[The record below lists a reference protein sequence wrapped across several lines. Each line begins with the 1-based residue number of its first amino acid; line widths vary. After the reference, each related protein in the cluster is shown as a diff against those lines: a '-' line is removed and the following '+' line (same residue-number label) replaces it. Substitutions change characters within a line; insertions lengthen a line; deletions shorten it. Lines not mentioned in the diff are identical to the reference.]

1 MQRELQRSVTEIRR
15 SRNARARGSSIGPG
29 ARAPARPGIGSG
41 PRGWFNGITFV
52 AMEELYSDPMAD
64 RPSQRISVIL
74 QREPVEGRWESHRWD
89 LLGVVPD
96 VGGEVRTMEEK
107 GSLQRI
113 FPGIE
118 VTLFRDEAE
127 GYYLNV
133 SSEAPSVFV
142 SLRLDEATSEPY
154 PFQASLSYNE
164 AARWMDSNERVE
176 RVLVWPELVEW
187 MGQWVEANY
196 RPEPKKRQKPRSFE
210 GKEGRLRKEG
220 A

>member
-1 MQRELQRSVTEIRR
+1 
-15 SRNARARGSSIGPG
+15 
-29 ARAPARPGIGSG
+29 
-41 PRGWFNGITFV
+41 
-52 AMEELYSDPMAD
+52 MAD

-89 LLGVVPD
+89 LLGAVPD
-96 VGGEVRTMEEK
+96 VGGEPRTIIEDQR
-107 GSLQRI
+107 SLQRI

-118 VTLFRDEAE
+118 VALFRDEAE

-154 PFQASLSYNE
+154 PFLATLSYNE

-176 RVLVWPELVEW
+176 RALLWPELTEW